1 MRFRVSVT
9 VVKDN
14 HICEPFG
21 EIGMTPD
28 TPSRIGITFTY

>member
-1 MRFRVSVT
+1 VT
-9 VVKDN
+9 MVKDK

-28 TPSRIGITFTY
+28 TPSRVGVTFTY